1 MAHEA
6 SHRSTESGN
15 TMRRLTEVGMAEI
28 APREKLARGTELHA
42 LRKGRITPSFE
53 PGKGEWRVK
62 AIQHADKWR
71 YHTTMANL
79 IRQSFTWRAMPIQLL
94 FWGSVWG
101 GLASE
106 TALPVLTSLGL
117 TVPGVFWPL
126 LGLYVA
132 YAALSYVYHESKY
145 LN

>member
-1 MAHEA
+1 MSQESPNHSNQTNEA
-6 SHRSTESGN
+6 VRK
-15 TMRRLTEVGMAEI
+15 LTRVGMAEI
-28 APREKLARGTELHA
+28 APREKVQKNSELHA
-42 LRKGRITPSFE
+42 LRKGRIEPSFE

-106 TALPVLTSLGL
+106 TALPVLTALGL
-117 TVPGVFWPL
+117 TVPAVFWPL

-132 YAALSYVYHESKY
+132 YAAVSYVYHETRY